1 MARDSWPGN
10 DAAEPGGRRFQPNPA
25 LRLLYRKFFD
35 RIQVDENW
43 VKNVREIAERGTV
56 VYILRSLNY
65 VDFLALDH
73 LTRRFDLP
81 EVRYV
86 NDQHLG
92 ALSPTHGG
100 IGRIIAPRSSK
111 NEMEELSAA
120 VQHGASAA
128 LFLKRPPNMLDFA
141 AGASAG
147 RGMREGDDHILTLIG
162 LQRTRSRPILLVPQ
176 TFVWTNRP
184 DTQGTQMLDVLLGPR
199 EWPSALRT
207 VGQFLYNYRHVELM
221 AGEPLDLARYLE
233 TTPGLSDE
241 VHVRRVIYAM
251 LRRLERERRTAT
263 GPAQKP
269 PDRQRMQ
276 VLRSPKLQGAIAHM
290 AGERKEDRNALNRRV
305 LKMLR
310 EMQATPD
317 STTIKGLEML
327 LDSVFHR
334 IYAGIDVDMEGLKR
348 LKELTKHGSIVVLP
362 SHKSH
367 VDYLV
372 LSFVF
377 YQQNLQLPMIAAG
390 DNLSFFPLGPVLR
403 RAGGFFIRRS
413 FKGDKLYSA
422 AVEAYVRRL
431 LRDGNMLELF
441 LEGGRSRTGKL
452 LEPKFGMLSMMVEA
466 VLSLPSRKVFFV
478 PVSIGYE
485 RIVESGSYEQEM
497 SGGDKQKEDA
507 AGLLRTTEVLRHR
520 YGRIHVEFGRELT
533 LDDVR
538 EDLGIPPGDED
549 QLTPNK
555 RRSVVTRLANRAMD
569 EINRVTAVT
578 PGALTALALLS
589 DRRRSIAHEELLM
602 RCQKLLRVLIT
613 TGARITPRTA
623 LHGVLRP
630 EAVREAAQMFVD
642 AELIEVHDGGGE
654 LVSVERRELPI
665 GEGARYRVP
674 ERKRIELDTSKN
686 HIVHFFVERALVAVS
701 VLHRPGM
708 PVDVNI
714 VRERVQSLSKLF
726 KHEFRFRADAG
737 FDEIFEETIAAMTSD
752 GELRTTSAGRLD
764 FGPGRED
771 WPGDVWLRTYAS
783 ILRNFLEGY
792 RVAARGLG
800 LLLKGPM
807 TEKDLVRRT
816 LSLGN
821 RMFLSSDIELR
832 EAISKPLMQN
842 ALTSFREEGYVRV
855 KDGRV
860 ALTSSFHSPEAVATI
875 ESRIAGFIDR

>member
-1 MARDSWPGN
+1 MARDSLPTVGY
-10 DAAEPGGRRFQPNPA
+10 QPNPA
-25 LRLLYRKFFD
+25 LRFLYRQFFD
-35 RIQVDENW
+35 RIQVDEDW
-43 VKNVREIAERGTV
+43 VRNVREHAERGTV
-56 VYILRSLNY
+56 VYILRNLNF

-73 LTRRFDLP
+73 LTRRFGLP

-100 IGRIIAPRSSK
+100 FSRILSRRSLK
-111 NEMEELSAA
+111 NDSEELAEA
-120 VQHGASAA
+120 VQQGASAA
-128 LFLKRPPNMLDFA
+128 LFLKRPPGMLDFA
-141 AGASAG
+141 AGASGG
-147 RGMREGDDHILTLIG
+147 RGLREGDDHILTLIG
-162 LQRTRSRPILLVPQ
+162 LQRSRNRPILLVPQ

-199 EWPSALRT
+199 EWPSTLRT
-207 VGQFLYNYRHVELM
+207 VGQFLYNYKHVELK
-221 AGEPLDLARYLE
+221 AGEPLDLTRYLE

-241 VHVRRVIYAM
+241 VHVRRIIYAM

-276 VLRSPKLQGAIAHM
+276 VLRSPKLQSAIAHM
-290 AGERKEDRNALNRRV
+290 AGERKEDRAALNRRV

-310 EMQATPD
+310 EIQATPD
-317 STTIKGLEML
+317 TTTIKGLEVL
-327 LDSVFHR
+327 LDRVFHR
-334 IYAGIDVDMEGLKR
+334 IYAGIDIDPEAIR
-348 LKELTKHGSIVVLP
+348 HLKELSKKGSIVVLP

-377 YQQNLQLPMIAAG
+377 YTQNLQMPMIAAG
-390 DNLSFFPLGPVLR
+390 DNLAFFPLGPILR

-422 AVEAYVRRL
+422 VVEAYVRRL
-431 LRDGNMLELF
+431 LRDGYTLELF

-452 LEPKFGMLSMMVEA
+452 LEPKFGMLSMIVEA
-466 VLSLPSRKVFFV
+466 VLSLPSREVFFV

-485 RIVESGSYEQEM
+485 RIVESSSYEQEL
-497 SGGDKQKEDA
+497 SGAEKQKEDA

-520 YGRIHVEFGRELT
+520 YGRIHVEVGRELT
-533 LDDVR
+533 LGDVR
-538 EDLGIPPGDED
+538 DDLDIPRDENE
-549 QLTPNK
+549 LSPSK
-555 RRSVVTRLANRAMD
+555 RRAVITRLANRAMD

-602 RCQKLLRVLIT
+602 RCQKLLRVLIAT
-613 TGARITPRTA
+613 EARITPRTA

-642 AELIEVHDGGGE
+642 AELIEVHDGGDG
-654 LVSVERRELPI
+654 SIPIDRREVPV
-665 GEGARYRVP
+665 GDGMRYRVP

-686 HIVHFFVERALVAVS
+686 HIVHFFVERGLVALA
-701 VLHRPGM
+701 VLHRPGV
-708 PVDVNI
+708 PVDMPT

-726 KHEFRFRADAG
+726 KHEFRFRADKG
-737 FDEIFEETIAAMTSD
+737 FDEIFDATIATMIAD
-752 GELRTTSAGRLD
+752 GELRTTSGGRLD
-764 FGPGRED
+764 IGAGRED
-771 WPGDVWLRTYAS
+771 WPGEVWLRTYSS

-792 RVAARGLG
+792 RVAARGLSV
-800 LLLKGPM
+800 LLKGPI
-807 TEKDLVRRT
+807 TEKELIKRT
-816 LSLGN
+816 LSIGN
-821 RMFLSSDIELR
+821 RMFLSSDVELR
-832 EAISKPLMQN
+832 ESISKPLVQN
-842 ALTSFREEGYVRV
+842 ALVAFREEGYIRV
-855 KDGRV
+855 KEGRV
-860 ALTSSFHSPEAVATI
+860 ALTSSFHGPEAVSAI
-875 ESRIAGFIDR
+875 ESRIAGFIER

>member
-1 MARDSWPGN
+1 MARDSIANEGSY
-10 DAAEPGGRRFQPNPA
+10 QPNPA

-35 RIQVDENW
+35 RIQVDEAW
-43 VKNVREIAERGTV
+43 VQSVREIAERGTV
-56 VYILRSLNY
+56 VYILRNLNF

-73 LTRRFDLP
+73 LTRRFALP

-100 IGRIIAPRSSK
+100 LSRILSRRSPQGD
-111 NEMEELSAA
+111 MEELAIA
-120 VQHGASAA
+120 VQSGASAA
-128 LFLKRPPNMLDFA
+128 LFLKRPPGMLDFA
-141 AGASAG
+141 AGTSAG

-162 LQRTRSRPILLVPQ
+162 MQRSRSRPILLVPQ

-184 DTQGTQMLDVLLGPR
+184 DTQGTQVLDVLLGPR
-199 EWPSALRT
+199 EWPSTLRT
-207 VGQFLYNYRHVELM
+207 IGQFLYNYRHVELK
-221 AGEPLDLARYLE
+221 AGEPLDLAQYLE
-233 TTPGLSDE
+233 QTPGLSDE

-276 VLRSPKLQGAIAHM
+276 VLRSPKLQNAIAHM

-310 EMQATPD
+310 EMQSTPD
-317 STTIKGLEML
+317 TTTIKGLEVL
-327 LDSVFHR
+327 LDRVFHR
-334 IYAGIDVDMEGLKR
+334 IYAGIDIDHEGIKR
-348 LKELTKHGSIVVLP
+348 LKELSKHGSIVVLP

-377 YQQNLQLPMIAAG
+377 NEQNLQLPMIAAG
-390 DNLSFFPLGPVLR
+390 DNLSFFPLGPILR

-422 AVEAYVRRL
+422 TVEAYVRRL
-431 LRDGNMLELF
+431 LRDGYTLELF

-452 LEPKFGMLSMMVEA
+452 LEPKFGMLSMIVEA
-466 VLSLPSRKVFFV
+466 VLSLPSRQVFFV

-485 RIVESGSYEQEM
+485 RIVETSAYEQEL
-497 SGGDKQKEDA
+497 SGADKQKEDA
-507 AGLLRTTEVLRHR
+507 AGLLKTTEVLRHR

-533 LDDVR
+533 LGDVR
-538 EDLGIPPGDED
+538 EDLELPRDED
-549 QLTPNK
+549 ELSPAK

-569 EINRVTAVT
+569 EINRVTSVT

-602 RCQKLLRVLIT
+602 RCQKLLRVLT
-613 TGARITPRTA
+613 SMGARITPRTA

-642 AELIEVHDGGGE
+642 AELLEVHAGGDD

-665 GEGARYRVP
+665 GDAVRYRVP
-674 ERKRIELDTSKN
+674 ESKRIELDTSKN
-686 HIVHFFVERALVAVS
+686 AIVHFFVERGLVALS

-708 PVDVNI
+708 PVDTAI
-714 VRERVQSLSKLF
+714 VRDRVQSLSKLF

-737 FDEIFEETIAAMTSD
+737 FDEIFEATIAQMTAD
-752 GELRTTSAGRLD
+752 GELRTTSAGRID
-764 FGPGRED
+764 VGPGRED
-771 WPGDVWLRTYAS
+771 WPGDVWLRTYS
-783 ILRNFLEGY
+783 SVLRNFLEGY
-792 RVAARGLG
+792 RIAARGLQ
-800 LLLKGPM
+800 LLLKGPL
-807 TEKDLVRRT
+807 TEKELVKRT
-816 LSLGN
+816 LGVGS
-821 RMFLSSDIELR
+821 RMFLSSDVELR
-832 EAISKPLMQN
+832 EAISKPLIQN
-842 ALTSFREEGYVRV
+842 ALTSFREEGYIRVR
-855 KDGRV
+855 DGRV
-860 ALTSSFHSPEAVATI
+860 SLTSSFHGAEIVATI
-875 ESRIAGFIDR
+875 ESRIAGFIER